1 MNENFQNQEASF
13 YQTGRTQPPKKRG
26 GLFALV
32 LVAFIFLS
40 GIVSV
45 LGLLNIRLFRKAE
58 KDAQES
64 SVAFFRLAESS
75 VQSAAYTGSFY
86 LPSLGVSGA
95 FTDPLDQ
102 LLYSLPQGFYISS
115 VEDGSNAAAKG
126 LLPGDIIQSLDG
138 VTITETDSLQSF
150 LNSLS
155 ENQSVRL
162 VIFRGG
168 YQFFLDI
175 AANETQ

>member
-13 YQTGRTQPPKKRG
+13 YQTGRTQPPKRHG
-26 GLFALV
+26 GALALA

-45 LGLLNIRLFRKAE
+45 LGLLNIRLFRRAE
-58 KDAQES
+58 EKENP
-64 SVAFFRLAESS
+64 VAFSRSGESTAQS
-75 VQSAAYTGSFY
+75 VSYTSSFY
-86 LPSLGVSGA
+86 LPGLGVSGA

-102 LLYSLPQGFYISS
+102 LLYSLPQGFYVSS
-115 VEDGSNAAAKG
+115 VEDGSNAHVKG
-126 LLPGDIIQSLDG
+126 LLPGDVIQSLDG
-138 VTITETDSLQSF
+138 ISLTEKDSLQNL
-150 LNSLS
+150 LNGLA

-162 VIFRGG
+162 VICREG

-175 AANETQ
+175 SVK

>member
-1 MNENFQNQEASF
+1 MNETSHTQESSF
-13 YQTGRTQPPKKRG
+13 YQTGRTQPPKKQG
-26 GLFALV
+26 GVFALV

-40 GIVSV
+40 GIISV
-45 LGLLNIRLFRKAE
+45 LGLLNIQLFRRAE
-58 KDAQES
+58 EESRES
-64 SVAFFRLAESS
+64 SVAFSRSVESA

-86 LPSLGVSGA
+86 VPALGVNGA
-95 FTDPLDQ
+95 FTDSLDQ

-115 VEDGSNAAAKG
+115 VEDGSAAAVEG

-138 VTITETDSLQSF
+138 ISLAGTDTLQTL

-155 ENQSVRL
+155 EDQSVRL
-162 VIFRGG
+162 VICRGD

-175 AANETQ
+175 VPNNI

>member
-13 YQTGRTQPPKKRG
+13 YQTGRTQPPKQRG
-26 GLFALV
+26 GVLALV

-58 KDAQES
+58 QSARES
-64 SVAFFRLAESS
+64 SVAFSRAEESS
-75 VQSAAYTGSFY
+75 VQSAAYAGSFY
-86 LPSLGVSGA
+86 LTGLGVSGA

-115 VEDGSNAAAKG
+115 VEKDSNAEKKG

-138 VTITETDSLQSF
+138 VTLTETDSLQK
-150 LNSLS
+150 LLRGLA
-155 ENQSVRL
+155 EDQSVRL
-162 VIFRGG
+162 VVCRGA
-168 YQFFLDI
+168 YQFLLDI
-175 AANETQ
+175 TVE

>member
-1 MNENFQNQEASF
+1 MNDTFQNKDAFF
-13 YQTGRTQPPKKRG
+13 YQTGRTQPPKKQG
-26 GLFALV
+26 GILSLV

-45 LGLLNIRLFRKAE
+45 LGVLNIHLFRHAE
-58 KDAQES
+58 EDARENP
-64 SVAFFRLAESS
+64 VAFSQSQENS
-75 VQSAAYTGSFY
+75 VQTAAYAGSLSF
-86 LPSLGVSGA
+86 PGLGVNGN

-115 VEDGSNAAAKG
+115 VEDGSAAALKG

-138 VTITETDSLQSF
+138 VALAEADTLQTF
-150 LNSLS
+150 LNGLS

-168 YQFFLDI
+168 YQFLLDVSLK
-175 AANETQ
+175 

>member
-45 LGLLNIRLFRKAE
+45 LGLLNIRLFRRAE
-58 KDAQES
+58 ERENPVTFSRSGES
-64 SVAFFRLAESS
+64 SSLSTVYTENLRL
-75 VQSAAYTGSFY
+75 
-86 LPSLGVSGA
+86 PDLGISGA

-115 VEDGSNAAAKG
+115 VEEGSIADAKG
-126 LLPGDIIQSLDG
+126 LLPGDVLQSLDG
-138 VTITETDSLQSF
+138 TTADSPQTLLNGLQ
-150 LNSLS
+150 
-155 ENQSVRL
+155 ENRSVRL
-162 VIFRGG
+162 MISRDG
-168 YQFFLDI
+168 YRFFVDVVLK
-175 AANETQ
+175 